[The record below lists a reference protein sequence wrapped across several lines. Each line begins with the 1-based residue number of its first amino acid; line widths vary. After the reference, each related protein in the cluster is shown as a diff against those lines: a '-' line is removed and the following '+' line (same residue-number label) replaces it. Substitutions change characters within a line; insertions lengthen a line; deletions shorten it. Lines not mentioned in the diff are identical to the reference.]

1 MEWSANSDSKQDWS
15 FTKDCGQ
22 LAAQTQWTDQRLPWP
37 QTQEKW
43 DPQNPYQLKLQCNP
57 GEQQQMI
64 GAWCTNTNWTAQPC
78 EPVMWSSWSSKE
90 TAPNQENTVAMSLS
104 VLPHVNTN
112 YPNQNSNV
120 SAHNNQNGSIQNTHA
135 SAGGAVHHGGY
146 QVMGCHTDA
155 MAAGGNRESWEW
167 PDQSGMM
174 NNPEWQ
180 MQNWTENTIRWPS
193 ISSRA
198 DAIEPADD
206 WTDEEVE
213 NWYLNKITI
222 GCMEQGNFPESW
234 KRFLELREK
243 WLIFQ
248 ARFRE
253 RNISFSKFNKKYQ
266 QAFRILRDHV
276 DVLCAE
282 IPIVPLPSRKWMLK
296 QPDIPSNPINTIRVL
311 TFNILSDFLNEQFSF
326 QFVILDDNAEQKRGD
341 FLKWN
346 RRKLR
351 IAEEIRRW
359 GADIVLLQEV
369 DLRYFEE
376 LVAAT
381 GLTKTGPITRRNT
394 SSQDG
399 ICMLYKPSEKIQL
412 MTAPRCFQLT
422 GGGAAMVTTFK
433 MADGEPLDVV
443 NCHVQGMAPALDL
456 VRAKE
461 LAGAVKAPRRVI
473 SGDFNGCLPEAEV
486 VWESLN
492 SAYDHPEAMASGQK
506 EVITCHND
514 VYHSCGELDLILTS
528 GQVKGFAQIQ
538 DEERLTPERLHAHPS
553 RSLPNSEWPSDH
565 VSLIADIDFTE
576 VTRVEEP
583 AAL

>member
-15 FTKDCGQ
+15 ATKECGS

-37 QTQEKW
+37 NSEKW

-57 GEQQQMI
+57 AKGQEQMM
-64 GAWCTNTNWTAQPC
+64 GAVWCTTTNWNGQPC
-78 EPVMWSSWSSKE
+78 DPAMWNTWPSNGAQVPNVM
-90 TAPNQENTVAMSLS
+90 
-104 VLPHVNTN
+104 
-112 YPNQNSNV
+112 
-120 SAHNNQNGSIQNTHA
+120 
-135 SAGGAVHHGGY
+135 
-146 QVMGCHTDA
+146 
-155 MAAGGNRESWEW
+155 AGGNYTSNNVQQN
-167 PDQSGMM
+167 PNQQNVQQVVGYPIMGTHTQGGMVA
-174 NNPEWQ
+174 NNRQNWHWQEGTGIQMSNAEWQ
-180 MQNWTENTIRWPS
+180 MHWANANMSQTTGGTVRWPS
-193 ISSRA
+193 TSSRA
-198 DAIEPADD
+198 DAIEPTEE

-213 NWYLNKITI
+213 SWYLNNIVT
-222 GCMEQGNFPESW
+222 GCIELGDFAGSW

-253 RNISFSKFNKKYQ
+253 RHISFSKFNKKYQ
-266 QAFRILRDHV
+266 QAFKVLRDQV
-276 DVLCAE
+276 EAQCKEV
-282 IPIVPLPSRKWMLK
+282 PVVPLPTRNWILK
-296 QPDIPSNPINTIRVL
+296 QPDIPATPINTIRVL
-311 TFNILSDFLNEQFSF
+311 TFNILSDFLSEQFSF
-326 QFVILDDNAEQKRGD
+326 QFVVLDDNEQKRGD
-341 FLKWN
+341 FLRWD
-346 RRKLR
+346 RRKQR
-351 IAEEIRRW
+351 IADEIRRW
-359 GADIVLLQEV
+359 DADIVLLQEV
-369 DLRYFEE
+369 DLRYFEDIVE
-376 LVAAT
+376 AT

-399 ICMLYKPSEKIQL
+399 ICMLYKPSEKIEL
-412 MTAPRCFQLT
+412 MTAPRSFQLT

-456 VRAKE
+456 GRAKE
-461 LAGAVKAPRRVI
+461 LAGAVKAPRRII
-473 SGDFNGCLPEAEV
+473 SGDFNGCLPETDV

-506 EVITCHND
+506 EVVTCHND

-528 GQVKGFAQIQ
+528 GSVKGFAQIQ
-538 DEERLTPERLHAHPS
+538 EEERLTPERLHSHPA

-576 VTRVEEP
+576 VTRVEDH